1 MSCRAYKE
9 QMEIAK
15 QKIREREEGWS
26 SGDDSDGGLPIPP
39 EDASLQGRGKK
50 SSSTINATP
59 NQTTRA
65 WKRTPTKPGPMR
77 LTSHDEWRGGQTM
90 DEASDLGVQNPPSSQ
105 AIMGTT
111 PANPSSRATVLN
123 TQAATSSQTTGL
135 ERPFQSLGVSSN
147 GSARAAGRARQSY
160 TEGLWT
166 VEDK

>member
-1 MSCRAYKE
+1 MSYRAYKE

-26 SGDDSDGGLPIPP
+26 SGNDSDGGPPIPP
-39 EDASLQGRGKK
+39 EDASQGREKK
-50 SSSTINATP
+50 SSSTISAMP

-77 LTSHDEWRGGQTM
+77 LTSHDEWRGGQTI
-90 DEASDLGVQNPPSSQ
+90 DEASNLGVQNPPSSR
-105 AIMGTT
+105 ATLGTT

-123 TQAATSSQTTGL
+123 TQGATPSQTVGL

-147 GSARAAGRARQSY
+147 GSARAAGRARQLY
-160 TEGLWT
+160 TESLWT

>member
-26 SGDDSDGGLPIPP
+26 SGDDSDGGSPIPP
-39 EDASLQGRGKK
+39 EDASLQARGKK
-50 SSSTINATP
+50 ISSTINATP

-65 WKRTPTKPGPMR
+65 WKRPPTKPGPMR
-77 LTSHDEWRGGQTM
+77 LISHDEWRGSQTM
-90 DEASDLGVQNPPSSQ
+90 DEASNPPSSQ
-105 AIMGTT
+105 ATMCTT
-111 PANPSSRATVLN
+111 PANPSSWATVLS
-123 TQAATSSQTTGL
+123 TQAATSSQATGL
-135 ERPFQSLGVSSN
+135 ERSFQSLGVPSN
-147 GSARAAGRARQSY
+147 GSARAAGRARKPY

>member
-26 SGDDSDGGLPIPP
+26 SGDDSDGGPPIPP

-65 WKRTPTKPGPMR
+65 WKRTPTKQGPMR
-77 LTSHDEWRGGQTM
+77 FTSHDEWRGGQTM
-90 DEASDLGVQNPPSSQ
+90 DEASNLGVQNPPSSQ
-105 AIMGTT
+105 ATMGTT
-111 PANPSSRATVLN
+111 PANPSFWATVLN
-123 TQAATSSQTTGL
+123 TPAATSSQTTGL

-147 GSARAAGRARQSY
+147 GSAKGAERTRQPYS
-160 TEGLWT
+160 
-166 VEDK
+166 